1 MVFLSS
7 SPSLAHTHT
16 LSFFFPD
23 CDCYESIKRRK
34 KFLFVRSDT
43 VGRISDT
50 DTDIDA
56 DNDAS
61 NDQNYNLTLLDS
73 DLITESSLSLSDL
86 FP

>member
-1 MVFLSS
+1 M
-7 SPSLAHTHT
+7 
-16 LSFFFPD
+16 
-23 CDCYESIKRRK
+23 
-34 KFLFVRSDT
+34 RSDT

-73 DLITESSLSLSDL
+73 DLITESSLSSSDL